1 MKALLS
7 FLLVFNSLN
16 FAMAEESNKPTEEFI
31 FPETPPQK
39 VYGRY
44 QTNFSYQHDRGFYLS
59 ATLGPQWNHSL
70 KNPDA
75 KAFRFG
81 GKIGLGW
88 FVADGIALH
97 ASTWGNFLEQSTLIA
112 GGPGVAFLFN
122 GLNIG
127 LDLSLGI
134 GRAFSAVKKEGFEE
148 FAETVLAANLSL
160 AKFWCLSGS
169 ANLGVSL
176 MSGIHGLTVTTGKF
190 SSVGFNVG
198 IGLAFLFG

>member
-1 MKALLS
+1 M
-7 FLLVFNSLN
+7 VFNSLN

-31 FPETPPQK
+31 LPDSPPQK
-39 VYGRY
+39 VYRRY
-44 QTNFSYQHDRGFYLS
+44 RTNFAYQHDRGCYLS

-81 GKIGLGW
+81 GKFGLGW
-88 FVADGIALH
+88 YVANGVALYG
-97 ASTWGNFLEQSTLIA
+97 AAWGNFLEQATLVA

-122 GLNIG
+122 GPNIS

-134 GRAFSAVKKEGFEE
+134 GRAFSVVKKEGFEE
-148 FAETVLAANLSL
+148 FAETMLAANLAL
-160 AKFWCLSGS
+160 AKYWWLSGS
-169 ANLGVSL
+169 TSLGVSL

-190 SSVGFNVG
+190 SSVGWNVG
-198 IGLAFLFG
+198 LGLSFLFG